1 MLKALI
7 RSLENKPLNP
17 GPLEPFLPMKIV
29 VCVKQVPEITTVR
42 VNPETGTLMREG
54 VASILNPFCE
64 YALDHAVRLKA
75 ANPEIEVIAVSMGP
89 PQAESALLR
98 CLELGADRAVLVS
111 DRKFAG
117 ADTWAT
123 ALTLAA
129 VIRTAAPGYDLIL
142 AGKQAIDGDT
152 AQVGPE
158 IAEILG
164 LPQVMYGVEM
174 SLTPNRKRIRVK
186 REVESGHEVL
196 EARLPALVSASKG
209 EAMRRMPSLADV
221 LAARRKELRKITA
234 ADLDLAESELGL
246 AGSYTQVVKVFPPEP
261 KKGGRKLEG
270 LEPAEAARE
279 IAAFLRAEGYL

>member
-1 MLKALI
+1 M
-7 RSLENKPLNP
+7 N
-17 GPLEPFLPMKIV
+17 IV

-42 VNPETGTLMREG
+42 VNPETGTLIREG

-75 ANPEIEVIAVSMGP
+75 ADPETEIVAVSMGP
-89 PQAESALLR
+89 PQARSALMR

-111 DRKFAG
+111 DRRFAG

-129 VIRTAAPGYDLIL
+129 VVRKAVPDADLIL
-142 AGKQAIDGDT
+142 VGKQAIDGDT

-164 LPQVMYGVEM
+164 MPQIMYGVEM
-174 SLTPNRKRIRVK
+174 AFTPNRRRIRVK
-186 REVESGHEVL
+186 REAESGYEVL

-209 EAMRRMPSLADV
+209 EALRRMPSLADV
-221 LAARRKELRKITA
+221 LSARSKELRTVTA
-234 ADLDLAESELGL
+234 ADLDLSENELGL
-246 AGSYTQVVKVFPPEP
+246 AGSYTQVVKVFPPLP
-261 KKGGRKLEG
+261 KQGGRKIEG
-270 LEPAEAARE
+270 LEPAAAAGE
-279 IAAFLRAEGYL
+279 IAAFLKSEGYV

>member
-1 MLKALI
+1 
-7 RSLENKPLNP
+7 
-17 GPLEPFLPMKIV
+17 MKLV
-29 VCVKQVPEITTVR
+29 VCIKQVPEITNVR
-42 VNPETGTLMREG
+42 VNPETGTLIREG

-75 ANPEIEVIAVSMGP
+75 TDPEIEIIAVSMGP
-89 PQAESALLR
+89 PQAQSALMR

-129 VIRTAAPGYDLIL
+129 VVRKIVPDAGLIL
-142 AGKQAIDGDT
+142 VGKQAIDGDT

-164 LPQVMYGVEM
+164 MPQIMYGVEM
-174 SLTPNRKRIRVK
+174 VLTTNRRRIRVK
-186 REVESGHEVL
+186 REVESGYEIL

-209 EAMRRMPSLADV
+209 EALRRMPSLADV
-221 LAARRKELRKITA
+221 LSARRRELRVVTA
-234 ADLDLAESELGL
+234 ADLDLSESELGL
-246 AGSYTQVVKVFPPEP
+246 AGSYTQVVKVFPPAP
-261 KKGGRKLEG
+261 KHGGRKVEG
-270 LEPAEAARE
+270 LEPAAAANE
-279 IAAFLRAEGYL
+279 IAAFLKSEGYA

>member
-1 MLKALI
+1 MNL
-7 RSLENKPLNP
+7 
-17 GPLEPFLPMKIV
+17 V
-29 VCVKQVPEITTVR
+29 VCVKQVPEITNVR
-42 VNPETGTLMREG
+42 VNPETGTLIREG

-75 ANPEIEVIAVSMGP
+75 TDPEIEIIAVSMGP
-89 PQAESALLR
+89 PQAQSALMR

-129 VIRTAAPGYDLIL
+129 VVRKILPDAGLIL
-142 AGKQAIDGDT
+142 VGKQAIDGDT

-164 LPQVMYGVEM
+164 MPQIMYGVEM
-174 SLTPNRKRIRVK
+174 VLTTNRRRIRVK
-186 REVESGHEVL
+186 REIESGYEVL

-209 EAMRRMPSLADV
+209 EALRRMPSLADV
-221 LAARRKELRKITA
+221 LSARRRELRVVTA
-234 ADLDLAESELGL
+234 ADLDLSESELGL
-246 AGSYTQVVKVFPPEP
+246 AGSYTQVVKVFPPIP
-261 KKGGRKLEG
+261 KQGGRKVEG
-270 LEPAEAARE
+270 LEPAAAAGE
-279 IAAFLRAEGYL
+279 IAAFLRSEGYA